1 MRGAFGIWRLLNAE
15 TTEIDG
21 KKPANTAACLGLAL
35 WNHGQGHVFGDWQFE
50 QARAWFEAY
59 PKIRGL

>member
-15 TTEIDG
+15 TKEIDG
-21 KKPANTAACLGLAL
+21 KKPLDAAACLGLAL

-50 QARAWFEAY
+50 KARAWFEAY